1 MTWKGL
7 KGKRHFKKPECEW
20 EGGREGGMGKRH
32 KEKRRIE
39 RDKNGEVGEVKFGER
54 VFIKRA
60 EGDGESRRDM

>member
-1 MTWKGL
+1 
-7 KGKRHFKKPECEW
+7 
-20 EGGREGGMGKRH
+20 MGKRH